1 MYKGFKH
8 MAPVRWAS
16 LAAVCASLLLSG
28 CVYDDPVFEDSYKPA
43 NVSDRYPIRVEKA
56 PVKVGLRTPSGTLSA
71 EQMDAVRNFASD
83 ARRTASS
90 RISVRWPSGSG
101 ASRQAA
107 QAVGQA
113 LVDEGLPSSMI
124 ALGSY
129 PGGSQEPIKLSF
141 ERKVAVTK
149 ECGDWSDN
157 LASSS
162 SNQPYRN
169 FGCATQQNIAA
180 MVANPEDFEQPRAMS
195 PVLAGN
201 RMQVMKIFVENGTAG
216 NFFTL
221 KGQSGGGG

>member
-1 MYKGFKH
+1 
-8 MAPVRWAS
+8 
-16 LAAVCASLLLSG
+16 
-28 CVYDDPVFEDSYKPA
+28 
-43 NVSDRYPIRVEKA
+43 
-56 PVKVGLRTPSGTLSA
+56 
-71 EQMDAVRNFASD
+71 
-83 ARRTASS
+83 
-90 RISVRWPSGSG
+90 
-101 ASRQAA
+101 
-107 QAVGQA
+107 
-113 LVDEGLPSSMI
+113 MI

-157 LASSS
+157 LASTY

-169 FGCATQQNIAA
+169 FGCANQQNIAA

>member
-1 MYKGFKH
+1 MYKGLKN
-8 MAPVRWAS
+8 MASVRLGS

-28 CVYDDPVFEDSYKPA
+28 CVYDDPVFEDNYKPA
-43 NVSDRYPIRVEKA
+43 SVTDRYPIRVEKA
-56 PVKVGLRTPSGTLSA
+56 PVKVGLKTPSGSLSA
-71 EQMDAVRNFASD
+71 EQMDAVRNFATD

-113 LVDEGLPSSMI
+113 LVDQGLPPSMI

-141 ERKVAVTK
+141 ERKIAVTK

-157 LASSS
+157 LASSY
-162 SNQPYRN
+162 SNRPYRN

-180 MVANPEDFEQPRAMS
+180 MVANPEDFEQPRASS

-201 RMQVMKIFVENGTAG
+201 RTQVMTIFVQNSTAG
-216 NFFTL
+216 DYFTL
-221 KGQSGGGG
+221 TGSAGGGG